1 MDETIRSFTLDV
13 PQAELDHL
21 RAKLALVRWPETETA
36 GGWTQGVPLQRAK
49 SFIEYWRTEYD
60 WRRCEAMLNGFGQFV
75 TRLDGLDIHFLHVRS
90 RHADALPLVM
100 THGWPGSVIEFHKVI
115 APLTDPTA
123 FGGEAS
129 DAFHLVLPSLPGYGF
144 SAKPSAPGWNVERI
158 AAAWTELMKRLGYTR
173 YVAQGGDWGAAVT
186 TALAALKPAGLAAAH
201 MNIVSA
207 RPKSLSRE
215 HATEE
220 ERRALDAMDRY
231 HRSEIGYAMIQAT
244 RPQTLGYALADS
256 PVGQAMWIYE
266 KFQSWTDCDGE
277 PENVLTRDEM
287 LDDIMLYWLTNAAA
301 SSARLYWESLLRQR
315 RVEVDLPVG
324 FSVFPKELFLSPR
337 HWAAEA
343 FTNIQY
349 WNEVER
355 GGHFAAF
362 EQPQLF
368 VRELR
373 ACFRSFRSA
382 AGDRRGPRVLRS
394 RGSD

>member
-1 MDETIRSFTLDV
+1 MR
-13 PQAELDHL
+13 
-21 RAKLALVRWPETETA
+21 
-36 GGWTQGVPLQRAK
+36 
-49 SFIEYWRTEYD
+49 
-60 WRRCEAMLNGFGQFV
+60 
-75 TRLDGLDIHFLHVRS
+75 
-90 RHADALPLVM
+90 
-100 THGWPGSVIEFHKVI
+100 
-115 APLTDPTA
+115 
-123 FGGEAS
+123 
-129 DAFHLVLPSLPGYGF
+129 
-144 SAKPSAPGWNVERI
+144 
-158 AAAWTELMKRLGYTR
+158 RLGYTR

-207 RPKSLSRE
+207 RPKSLPLE

-231 HRSEIGYAMIQAT
+231 QRSEIGYAMIQAT

-266 KFQSWTDCDGE
+266 KFQYWTDCDGE

-287 LDDIMLYWLTNAAA
+287 IDDIMLYWLTNAAA

-337 HWAAEA
+337 HWATEV
-343 FTNIQY
+343 FSNIRY
-349 WNEVER
+349 WNELHR

-362 EQPQLF
+362 EQPGLF
-368 VRELR
+368 VQELR
-373 ACFRSFRSA
+373 ACFRQFR
-382 AGDRRGPRVLRS
+382 
-394 RGSD
+394 